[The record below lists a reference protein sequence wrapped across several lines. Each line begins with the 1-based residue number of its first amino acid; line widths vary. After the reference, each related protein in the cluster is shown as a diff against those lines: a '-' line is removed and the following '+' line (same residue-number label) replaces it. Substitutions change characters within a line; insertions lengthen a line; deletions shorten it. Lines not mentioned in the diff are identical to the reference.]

1 MIRRALYFL
10 IAVLMC
16 SCVHE
21 FPNTNTPADVV
32 LNIHLDISMEGQSY
46 VNIAKEDEPA
56 TVQET
61 RESVQSQLNADEYDV
76 RNIIRFYRQDAKGEY
91 DYRKHDFEFVVIEN
105 DPTLTTVTT
114 EVKVSEGTY
123 MIYVWRDY
131 VKEGDNN
138 NVFFIILKVNRLQ
151 TTDNRLFVELKTES

>member
-32 LNIHLDISMEGQSY
+32 LNIHMDISMEGQSY

-76 RNIIRFYRQDAKGEY
+76 QAFYYGDKNYNESNASSSFKIDKNIVPIDVTQD
-91 DYRKHDFEFVVIEN
+91 
-105 DPTLTTVTT
+105 
-114 EVKVSEGTY
+114 
-123 MIYVWRDY
+123 
-131 VKEGDNN
+131 
-138 NVFFIILKVNRLQ
+138 LK
-151 TTDNRLFVELKTES
+151 D